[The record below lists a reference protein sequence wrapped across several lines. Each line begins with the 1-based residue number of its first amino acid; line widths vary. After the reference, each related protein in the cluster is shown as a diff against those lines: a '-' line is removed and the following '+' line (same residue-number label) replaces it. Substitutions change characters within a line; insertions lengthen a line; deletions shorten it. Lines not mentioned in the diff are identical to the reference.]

1 MKDYHF
7 EPLSQYRVT
16 SNNVLALSSRHCYP
30 IHINI
35 EIIASELLRYKK
47 TKGVGVNA
55 ILTKT
60 IASVIKENPKF
71 SRLNSVLKRGFFT
84 NRLMLAHHV
93 SFSVAQDKLYGDEKV
108 ASVYILENA
117 DQKTLQEIDKE
128 LKRSQEM
135 KLEELP
141 IYGQLKF
148 LVFIPHFLQK
158 ILFFIFSLFPSKKA
172 VTFVSVG
179 FTNLGKSQIELM
191 TPVTP
196 KTIFF
201 GIGGLRDQLFL
212 EDEKAKSRKV
222 FTLNMML
229 NHYVVDGKICSEFLS
244 EVKRKLETLC

>member
-7 EPLSQYRVT
+7 ESLSQYRIT

-30 IHINI
+30 IHVNI
-35 EIIASELLRYKK
+35 EIIASELLKYKK
-47 TKGVGVNA
+47 SKNVGINA

-60 IASVIKENPKF
+60 IASVIKENPNF
-71 SRLNSVLKRGFFT
+71 ARLNSVLKRGFFT

-93 SFSVAQDKLYGDEKV
+93 SFSVSQDKLYEDEKV

-117 DQKTLQEIDKE
+117 DEKTLQDIDQE
-128 LKRSQEM
+128 LKKAQEM
-135 KLEELP
+135 KLEDLP

-148 LVFIPHFLQK
+148 LIFIPHFLQK

-172 VTFVSVG
+172 VTFGSVG
-179 FTNLGKSQIELM
+179 FTNLGKSQIDLI

-201 GIGGLRDQLFL
+201 GIGGLKDQLYL
-212 EDEKAKSRKV
+212 ENETAKSRKV

-229 NHYVVDGKICSEFLS
+229 NHYVVDGKICSDFLS
-244 EVKRKLETLC
+244 EVKRRLETLS